1 MILPWLESHFMHELA
16 PGIVDCGLGVFSGG
30 FNGRVCTQF
39 LTTDEAAFA
48 CVTSIRLAVI
58 DWPVCWLFVVAHL
71 VVGCWFW
78 PGLGDGGRRQQQVC
92 EHH

>member
-1 MILPWLESHFMHELA
+1 M
-16 PGIVDCGLGVFSGG
+16 VDGGVFIGG

-58 DWPVCWLFVVAHL
+58 DWPVCRLFVVAHL
-71 VVGCWFW
+71 VVGF
-78 PGLGDGGRRQQQVC
+78 GQVYAMEGAGSNKC
-92 EHH
+92 VNTIKR